1 MKRPKTKKLVNVKPH
16 LREGKLVKAH
26 KRLQETAI
34 GVEQKQMD
42 SIYQFN
48 EVDNIIS
55 QNSHGDDVA
64 TSWTII
70 DNLFRKLT
78 GSDVDEIV
86 SFDFQNDIVHKSK
99 ELFSG
104 IPAHKYPR
112 ELAELLSS
120 KEWYKD
126 IVVKVDEMEK
136 ILHKDFE
143 EIERIDPFTIKVK
156 HNMSEK
162 EKLDSL
168 VYDIDFQDSISELFD
183 DHETQQISQI
193 IRMNNAYQKYG
204 PKAIKKHLYK
214 AIFFSNP
221 ISRKKELS
229 DMLLTKLNLNS
240 LKEKMQD
247 PDIEAVV
254 GDPEMI
260 RKHFKTA
267 LRNHIS
273 DDPRIKELYEQF
285 GNADVKQLVISATDL
300 IKNKSIPKYEFTKE
314 RLKKQE
320 QLEQK
325 IQSLLKDVNDPNKDY
340 VYFSKNP
347 LAFITISPS
356 DRFASCQSIRDK
368 KMVNVSI
375 YNYNLLA
382 STNLH
387 RSGDWVV
394 FMADNNGN
402 KEARISLQYDGQKF
416 KNWEENKVYGRE
428 SQAKT
433 LEAFVNNYDRINKTK
448 ITYDEMK
455 ENVKNTETYQQLNQL
470 YEKWINNR
478 ERDIVDVL
486 TDIKYQ
492 GQYYMD
498 DEDVKEQ
505 MKKIKQADKDNK
517 YYDTIKTLISDF
529 KDGKIERLDTHV
541 NKLIKQIIEK
551 TTLNDLNKLMD
562 KYTEEHLE
570 KIIEREFYDK
580 QLNNNPSYLYGS
592 TYNQFDFDV
601 LYDLT
606 SKIKKEFE
614 YILE

>member
-214 AIFFSNP
+214 AIIFSNP

-285 GNADVKQLVISATDL
+285 GNADAKQLVISATDL